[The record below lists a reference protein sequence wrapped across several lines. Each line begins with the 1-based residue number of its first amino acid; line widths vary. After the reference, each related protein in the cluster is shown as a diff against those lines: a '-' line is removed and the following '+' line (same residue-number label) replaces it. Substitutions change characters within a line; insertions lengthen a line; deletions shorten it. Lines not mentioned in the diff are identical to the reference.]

1 MFVRRWGL
9 ITVKP
14 HSDLSVPPSE
24 WVVTHAQKIK
34 PNGRVL
40 DYACGS
46 GRHTFYLAQQGFS
59 VLAIDRDQEALNQIQ
74 LQSKSISQASIE
86 TACFDLE
93 GPTWGLDHLGQF
105 DAVIVTNYLYRPY
118 LKNITKLLNPMGFL
132 IYETFAIGNEAY
144 GKPSNPNFLLQPNEL
159 LNLAENMKILAFE
172 DLTVQTPK
180 PACVQRLCAVP
191 LQSKHD

>member
-1 MFVRRWGL
+1 M

-24 WVVTHAQKIK
+24 WVVTHSQKIK
-34 PNGRVL
+34 PHGRVL

-74 LQSKSISQASIE
+74 SQSQNISQALIE

-93 GPTWGLDHLGQF
+93 GPAWVLDHLGQF

-180 PACVQRLCAVP
+180 PACVQRVCAVP

>member
-1 MFVRRWGL
+1 
-9 ITVKP
+9 
-14 HSDLSVPPSE
+14 
-24 WVVTHAQKIK
+24 
-34 PNGRVL
+34 
-40 DYACGS
+40 
-46 GRHTFYLAQQGFS
+46 
-59 VLAIDRDQEALNQIQ
+59 
-74 LQSKSISQASIE
+74 
-86 TACFDLE
+86 
-93 GPTWGLDHLGQF
+93 LGQF